1 MRKSHLQKGS
11 KKKKKKV
18 KKHWDLIKIIL
29 TLPELFTV

>member
-11 KKKKKKV
+11 KKKKKKKV

-29 TLPELFTV
+29 TLP